1 MIIICQRKFNGYK
14 MNTITYNT
22 IIEITI
28 NRLIEINK
36 QEYIRFSKNR
46 KQKILQNYGTYVRNQ
61 IQDELLLNA

>member
-1 MIIICQRKFNGYK
+1 

-36 QEYIRFSKNR
+36 SEYITFSKNG
-46 KQKILQNYGTYVRNQ
+46 KQKILQNYGTYVCNQ

>member
-1 MIIICQRKFNGYK
+1 MKKFNGHK

-36 QEYIRFSKNR
+36 QEYITFSENG
-46 KQKILQNYGTYVRNQ
+46 KQKILQVYGTYVCNQ
-61 IQDELLLNA
+61 IQDVLLLNA